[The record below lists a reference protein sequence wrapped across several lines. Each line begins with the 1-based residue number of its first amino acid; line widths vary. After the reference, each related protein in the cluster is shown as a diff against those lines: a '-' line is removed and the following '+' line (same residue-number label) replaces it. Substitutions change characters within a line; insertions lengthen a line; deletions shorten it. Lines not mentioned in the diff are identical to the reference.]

1 MNPLSRRVV
10 VGCVIRCQLTDGLL
24 SPDQSDWVQLSQ
36 LEPSFRL
43 SSHRIAEERNDDA
56 PIRHHP
62 ATTHRAG
69 MRR

>member
-36 LEPSFRL
+36 LEAGFRL
-43 SSHRIAEERNDDA
+43 SGDRIGGGEK
-56 PIRHHP
+56 
-62 ATTHRAG
+62 
-69 MRR
+69 